1 MDVRYG
7 WTRPGKGQA
16 RVVKPGAAPGSRMG
30 RAMDIDIFS
39 DTICPW
45 CFIGKRRLER
55 ALAER
60 PQPDLRLRWRAFQ
73 LNPDMPEGGMDRQ
86 RYLEL
91 KFGGAADARSI
102 YDQVRA
108 AGESEGIEFAF
119 DEMRRTPNTVDSHR
133 LIRHAGNTAHQ
144 GRGRQDAVVQALF
157 DAYFL
162 RAEDIGD
169 REVLAAAAAEAGLDA
184 EATRAFL
191 ASDAEAEAVRAED
204 LGARQAGING
214 VPCFIFNG
222 RHTLSGAQP
231 PEVLFQLF
239 DLANQEEEA
248 EASEA

>member
-1 MDVRYG
+1 
-7 WTRPGKGQA
+7 
-16 RVVKPGAAPGSRMG
+16 
-30 RAMDIDIFS
+30 MDIDIFS

-60 PQPDLRLRWRAFQ
+60 PQPDLTIHWRAFQ
-73 LNPDMPEGGMDRQ
+73 LNPDMPAGGMDRSQ
-86 RYLEL
+86 YLEL
-91 KFGGAADARSI
+91 KFGGASNAEAI

-108 AGESEGIEFAF
+108 AGESEGIDFAF
-119 DEMRRTPNTVDSHR
+119 ERMKRTPNTIDSHR
-133 LIRHAGNTAHQ
+133 LIRHAANAAPQ
-144 GRGRQDAVVQALF
+144 GQGRQDAVVQALF

-169 REVLAAAAAEAGLDA
+169 PEVLAAAAAEAGLDA
-184 EATRAFL
+184 EETRAFL

-204 LGARQAGING
+204 KSARQAGISG

-222 RHTLSGAQP
+222 QHALAGAHA

-239 DLANQEEEA
+239 DLANQEDAEEA
-248 EASEA
+248 

>member
-1 MDVRYG
+1 
-7 WTRPGKGQA
+7 
-16 RVVKPGAAPGSRMG
+16 
-30 RAMDIDIFS
+30 MDIDIFS

-60 PQPDLRLRWRAFQ
+60 PQPDLTIHWRAFQ
-73 LNPDMPEGGMDRQ
+73 LNPDMPAGGMDRSQ
-86 RYLEL
+86 YLEL
-91 KFGGAADARSI
+91 KFGGASNAEAI

-108 AGESEGIEFAF
+108 AGETEGIDFAF
-119 DEMRRTPNTVDSHR
+119 ERMKRTPNTIDSHR
-133 LIRHAGNTAHQ
+133 LIRHAANAAPQ
-144 GRGRQDAVVQALF
+144 GQGRQDAVVQALF

-169 REVLAAAAAEAGLDA
+169 PEVLAAAAAEAGLDA
-184 EATRAFL
+184 DETRAFL

-204 LGARQAGING
+204 KSARQAGISG

-222 RHTLSGAQP
+222 QHALAGAHA

-239 DLANQEEEA
+239 DLANQEDA